1 MVIAMKSPLLLIWSM
16 KLASLSWRI
25 VCSYLRPGELWASNC
40 PRVAS
45 GLTFIIRMKNSLI
58 CCLCWDCY
66 CLSCSKT
73 AGSWISLPFIASSLY
88 WQGSNWFCS
97 RVCFPAFCW
106 ALRPFFHRYH
116 HFHFPAPFG
125 NRYQL
130 IYLLPPFK
138 INNEYYY
145 IDKIY

>member
-16 KLASLSWRI
+16 KIASLSWRI

-58 CCLCWDCY
+58 YCLCWDCY

-73 AGSWISLPFIASSLY
+73 AGSWIFLPFIASSLY

-97 RVCFPAFCW
+97 RVCFPAFCLP
-106 ALRPFFHRYH
+106 LRPSYIRCL
-116 HFHFPAPFG
+116 HFHSPGPFG
-125 NRYQL
+125 NQYQL
-130 IYLLPPFK
+130 IYSLPPFK

-145 IDKIY
+145 IDLIY